1 MYLLSTAVIWFHANR
16 QTLAAST
23 AIMAQTNSRNTWKS
37 SVFGLLFN
45 VRGTSASA
53 QTGQTKPKRWQP
65 CDHQDHY
72 IWAERT
78 RARATWL
85 PASKSNI
92 HFTYY
97 LRVERRNNNTNVIRK
112 MYIAYWADLK
122 WIFSPCLLCAGV
134 LVGANFPPVHALH
147 TCGEWHSR
155 ALCVVFLLRSRT
167 FLRLCPYTYT
177 YAISTDTR
185 CSSSGSPS
193 SSTSQLT
200 GCGCGYGARL
210 ITIITSRLSLTWF
223 LFDIENVSICSSSF
237 SYRHSRAC
245 ANINATNISRN
256 SGFKSMD
263 GAFVN
268 VSYMCFKIPAARR
281 KLSTAMS
288 RPFSVLRSCLVAIC
302 VYTPAKLNR
311 MHAFSN
317 ATVRWLDGMPAY
329 GVCQTKTQHHTRHKH
344 KPMPWNKER
353 PKLCVHSG

>member
-1 MYLLSTAVIWFHANR
+1 MF
-16 QTLAAST
+16 
-23 AIMAQTNSRNTWKS
+23 
-37 SVFGLLFN
+37 
-45 VRGTSASA
+45 
-53 QTGQTKPKRWQP
+53 
-65 CDHQDHY
+65 
-72 IWAERT
+72 
-78 RARATWL
+78 
-85 PASKSNI
+85 
-92 HFTYY
+92 
-97 LRVERRNNNTNVIRK
+97 
-112 MYIAYWADLK
+112 IAYSIALE
-122 WIFSPCLLCAGV
+122 WIFSPCLLCAAV
-134 LVGANFPPVHALH
+134 LVRCEFFARSCIAHVCWVAVAPCALSFCFFHAH
-147 TCGEWHSR
+147 FSDC
-155 ALCVVFLLRSRT
+155 AA
-167 FLRLCPYTYT
+167 YT

-193 SSTSQLT
+193 SSSSSAHWLRLRLR
-200 GCGCGYGARL
+200 ARL
-210 ITIITSRLSLTWF
+210 ITIITREPRLSLTWF

-268 VSYMCFKIPAARR
+268 VSYMCFKMPAARR

-329 GVCQTKTQHHTRHKH
+329 GVCQRRYTASHTIRA
-344 KPMPWNKER
+344 P
-353 PKLCVHSG
+353 